1 MSMMGTLFDVAAPT
15 SSQGTSLM
23 EAAGHILV
31 VDDKEDV
38 LTAIRLLLKDQVE
51 SVHTTLN
58 PATIPALFE
67 ENDYDVVLLD
77 MNFSQDASSGREG
90 FEWLRRVHSIK
101 PSTVVIL
108 ITAYGDVDKA
118 VRAMKDGA
126 SDFIVKP
133 WDNERLRDAVRRGV
147 RLNRS
152 RSQLLSEKRQAKPLP
167 TFDSPIIGQSPTM
180 QRVFDTIRKVAATD
194 ASVLIL
200 GENGTGKELVARAI
214 HDASR
219 RAKGPLVTVD
229 LGAVPETLFESEL
242 FGHVRGAFT
251 DAREDREGRFESATG
266 GTLFL
271 DEIGNIP
278 ISLQAKLLTALQRRE
293 ITRVGSNAPIKIDIR
308 LVSAT
313 NQPLYDLA
321 RSGRFRQ
328 DLLFRINT
336 VEIDLPP
343 LRDRAGDIPLLARHF
358 LREYAE
364 AYGRPVRDL
373 SDEALNRMERYAWP
387 GNVRELRHTIERA
400 VVMTEDEMLRP
411 GDLSFSAAG
420 HEEPTSSVH
429 DTLDLEEIERAAVRR
444 ALSKHGGNISR
455 AADELGISRK
465 SLYRRIEKYGL

>member
-1 MSMMGTLFDVAAPT
+1 MDN
-15 SSQGTSLM
+15 
-23 EAAGHILV
+23 EGHILV

-38 LTAIRLLLKDQVE
+38 LTAIRLLLKDDVQ
-51 SVHTTLN
+51 TLHMTRN
-58 PATIPALFE
+58 PGTIPTLFQ
-67 ENDYDVVLLD
+67 ENGYDVVLLD
-77 MNFSQDASSGREG
+77 MNFSQDSSSGREG
-90 FEWLRRVHSIK
+90 FEWLRRVREID
-101 PSTVVIL
+101 PSVVVIL

-133 WDNERLRDAVRRGV
+133 WDNDRLREAVRHGV
-147 RLNRS
+147 RLRRS
-152 RSQLLSEKRQAKPLP
+152 RSQRLRDKDHTVVSASS
-167 TFDSPIIGQSPTM
+167 DSPILGRSPAM
-180 QRVFDTIRKVAATD
+180 QRVFDTISKVAGTD

-219 RAKGPLVTVD
+219 RSGNPFIAVD
-229 LGAVPETLFESEL
+229 LGAVPDSLFESEL

-251 DAREDREGRFESATG
+251 DAKEDRAGRFEGAGG

-278 ISLQAKLLTALQRRE
+278 VALQAKLLTALQRRE
-293 ITRVGSNAPIKIDIR
+293 ITRVGSNSPISIDIR
-308 LVSAT
+308 LLSAA
-313 NQPLYDLA
+313 NQPLYELT

-336 VEIDLPP
+336 VEITLPP

-358 LREYAE
+358 LRQYSE
-364 AYGRPVRDL
+364 AYGREVRDL
-373 SDEALNRMERYAWP
+373 DAQVLERMERYAWP

-400 VVMTEDEMLRP
+400 VVMSDGEILHARDI
-411 GDLSFSAAG
+411 SFSASTNEDHHADQ
-420 HEEPTSSVH
+420 V

-455 AADELGISRK
+455 AAEELGISRK

>member
-1 MSMMGTLFDVAAPT
+1 MDT
-15 SSQGTSLM
+15 
-23 EAAGHILV
+23 EGHILV

-38 LTAIRLLLKDQVE
+38 LTAIRLLLKDDVQTL
-51 SVHTTLN
+51 HTTRN
-58 PATIPALFE
+58 PGTIPTLFRE
-67 ENDYDVVLLD
+67 SGYDVVLLD
-77 MNFSQDASSGREG
+77 MNFSQDSSSGREG
-90 FEWLRRVHSIK
+90 FEWLRHVHAID
-101 PSTVVIL
+101 PSVVVIL

-126 SDFIVKP
+126 TDFIVKP
-133 WDNERLRDAVRRGV
+133 WDNERLREAVRHGV
-147 RLNRS
+147 RLRRS
-152 RSQLLSEKRQAKPLP
+152 RSQLLRERQHSVETPFK
-167 TFDSPIIGQSPTM
+167 DSPIIGRSKAM
-180 QRVFDTIRKVAATD
+180 QRVFDTINKVATTD

-200 GENGTGKELVARAI
+200 GENGTGKELVARAL

-219 RAKGPLVTVD
+219 RSGSPFIAVD
-229 LGAVPETLFESEL
+229 LGAVPESLFESEL

-251 DAREDREGRFESATG
+251 DAKEERPGRFEAASG

-278 ISLQAKLLTALQRRE
+278 VSLQAKLLTALQRRE
-293 ITRVGSNAPIKIDIR
+293 ITRVGSNVPISVDIR

-313 NQPLYDLA
+313 NLPLYELT

-336 VEIDLPP
+336 VEITLPP

-358 LREYAE
+358 LREYSE
-364 AYGRPVRDL
+364 AYGRSVRNLDPQVL
-373 SDEALNRMERYAWP
+373 ERMERYAWP

-400 VVMTEDEMLRP
+400 VVMSDGETLQAH
-411 GDLSFSAAG
+411 DLSFSASTSEDQPAG
-420 HEEPTSSVH
+420 HS
-429 DTLDLEEIERAAVRR
+429 DTLDLEEIERTAVRR

-455 AADELGISRK
+455 AAEELGISRK